1 MTKDKVNL
9 LEHLL
14 RKGTTPSFSF
24 PLDVCEFRVDG
35 LDGYTNP
42 KTWAKMGQ
50 DLRKG
55 LIEYSPGREL
65 VVNGVRYVVGG
76 LCFFNPP
83 NKIHQARH
91 VFGKGLN
98 SPDLKWYNR
107 CVEHRCGWVSKEMD
121 GPLELESCPVCEG
134 KLEPGRW
141 YRPEGFAPIIV
152 PYTTNEEPAKGARKW
167 RGREYL
173 MKAADPKSM
182 KTESARGRIELPAP
196 LLGEELDQDLKTE
209 NIAHII
215 GLEDISRRLS
225 IHSSMTDLEDTNK
238 GIELIL
244 INSGYNNRGY
254 FLCPDCGRTEI
265 KDARKFRDGPNR
277 SGHHRPYAPWWPL
290 NLDIEEAEK
299 QEARELCTGM
309 PLGIETDNDMIMLGM
324 TFKTDIVL
332 FRFEKPK
339 TFIEGRELSKLR
351 SFDGGI
357 RAIKEALIE
366 EVQVKKEFI
375 NREIGGGIRKF
386 SVRSENESTRFF
398 SDIFLY
404 DEVSGGA
411 GLTTEIVSDLKEIPE
426 ILDAV
431 ETRLSG
437 KLCIDERGC
446 DMACIGC
453 LLDFRNSQEHN
464 QLDRKN
470 GLRLLRYIMYG
481 RIPTIEQGEVNHDG
495 NQTELQNMA
504 RSISIDSG
512 FNVELESADGGFVL
526 IVRSEQNEMKIRP
539 ISEMV
544 NLDDDPVV
552 SHYGPRQRKELNL
565 EGAAHEPARSDRI
578 YWLHIERFSRLRTK
592 LARLLREM
600 LLPLEDQPL

>member
-1 MTKDKVNL
+1 MTGEGVNL

-35 LDGYTNP
+35 LHDFQP
-42 KTWAKMGQ
+42 KSWAKMGQ

-65 VVNGVRYVVGG
+65 VVNGVRYIVGG

-91 VFGKGLN
+91 VFETGLN
-98 SPDLKWYNR
+98 SPELKWYNR
-107 CVEHRCGWVSKEMD
+107 CTEHRCGWVSQKMD
-121 GPLELESCPVCEG
+121 GATELENCPVCEG
-134 KLEPGRW
+134 NVEPGRW

-152 PYTTNEEPAKGARKW
+152 PYTSNDEPTKGLRKW
-167 RGREYL
+167 RGRGKW
-173 MKAADPKSM
+173 MKAADPKSI
-182 KTESARGRIELPAP
+182 KTEAARGRIELPAP
-196 LLGEELDQDLKTE
+196 LLGRELDDDLKTE
-209 NIAHII
+209 DLSLIS
-215 GLEDISRRLS
+215 GLEDISQRLT
-225 IHSSMTDLEDTNK
+225 IHSSLTDLEDVNK

-244 INSGYNNRGY
+244 INSGYNSRGY
-254 FLCPDCGRTEI
+254 YLCPECGRTEI
-265 KDARKFRDGPNR
+265 KDLRNFYAGPDR
-277 SGHHRPYAPWWPL
+277 SGHHRPYAPWWPRNSEL
-290 NLDIEEAEK
+290 EDDEK
-299 QEARELCTGM
+299 QEGRELCTGT
-309 PLGIETDNDMIMLGM
+309 PLGTENDNQMIMLGM
-324 TFKTDIVL
+324 TFKTDMVL
-332 FRFEKPK
+332 FRFEKPES
-339 TFIEGRELSKLR
+339 FIEGRELSRLR

-366 EVQVKKEFI
+366 EVQAKKEFI

-386 SVRSENESTRFF
+386 SVRPEGGSTRFF

-411 GLTTEIVSDLKEIPE
+411 GLTTEIVSNLEEIPE
-426 ILDAV
+426 ILNAV
-431 ETRLSG
+431 ENRLSG
-437 KLCIDERGC
+437 RLCIDERGC

-470 GLRLLRYIMYG
+470 GLRLLRYIVYG
-481 RIPTIEQGEVNHDG
+481 SIPTIEQGAIQHG
-495 NQTELQNMA
+495 AIQH
-504 RSISIDSG
+504 
-512 FNVELESADGGFVL
+512 ELEKMALSIRLDTGFEVGLEAVEGGIVL
-526 IVRSEQNEMKIRP
+526 NVASEHVHMKIRP
-539 ISEMV
+539 LSEMV
-544 NLDDDPVV
+544 SVSDDPVL
-552 SHYGPRQRKELNL
+552 SHYGTRQRKELNL
-565 EGAAHEPARSDRI
+565 EGASHELARDDRI
-578 YWLHIERFSRLRTK
+578 YWLHIERFSIMRTK